1 MDRTC
6 RATSAIRMCRASSSR
21 PDRSAMGSASAPAW
35 RCSFVAWAAASASS
49 CCSATAN
56 ATKGRTGKRRC
67 LPRTIASPISVRSS
81 IITSSRASRPSRT
94 RLRWSRSRTNGERSA
109 GPSSAS
115 TATIIAPCAPRS
127 MGGRSRIG
135 RPLSSPT
142 RSRGAAYPSWS
153 TRCCGITAARRA
165 PSWKPRCWSSAA
177 ARSSRMRDAFV
188 RALGES
194 AARDPRV
201 MLVNGD
207 LGFGVLTDFIA
218 RFPDNYVNAGVAEQ
232 NMTAVACGMALAGAR
247 AYTYSIGNF
256 PTLRCLEQIRNDVCY
271 HRADV
276 TVVSIGAGFSYGQ
289 LGVSHFATEDLAVQR
304 AITELT
310 VVSPS
315 EPWQAYSLTHQLH
328 ALGGPSYL
336 RLDKASAGLSE
347 APIEIGKART
357 VRDGCD
363 AVIFATGS
371 ILGEALAAAH
381 DLADERRSIRVVD
394 IHTLKPFDAETVC
407 EAAQACG

>member
-1 MDRTC
+1 
-6 RATSAIRMCRASSSR
+6 
-21 PDRSAMGSASAPAW
+21 
-35 RCSFVAWAAASASS
+35 
-49 CCSATAN
+49 
-56 ATKGRTGKRRC
+56 
-67 LPRTIASPISVRSS
+67 
-81 IITSSRASRPSRT
+81 
-94 RLRWSRSRTNGERSA
+94 
-109 GPSSAS
+109 
-115 TATIIAPCAPRS
+115 
-127 MGGRSRIG
+127 
-135 RPLSSPT
+135 
-142 RSRGAAYPSWS
+142 
-153 TRCCGITAARRA
+153 
-165 PSWKPRCWSSAA
+165 
-177 ARSSRMRDAFV
+177 MRDAFV
-188 RALGES
+188 RALGEI
-194 AARDPRV
+194 AAQDPRV

-289 LGVSHFATEDLAVQR
+289 LGVSHFATEDLAVLR
-304 AITELT
+304 AIPELT

-315 EPWQAYSLTHQLH
+315 DPWQAYSLTHQLH

-336 RLDKASAGLSE
+336 RLDKGSAGLSE

-357 VRDGCD
+357 VREGSD

-371 ILGEALAAAH
+371 ILGQAQAAAH

-407 EAAQACG
+407 EAAQACSRVITLEEHVVNGGLGGAVAEACMEGGAPVQAFRRIGIPNVFPSVVGDQTWLRAHFGLDRMSVAKAVREMLQ